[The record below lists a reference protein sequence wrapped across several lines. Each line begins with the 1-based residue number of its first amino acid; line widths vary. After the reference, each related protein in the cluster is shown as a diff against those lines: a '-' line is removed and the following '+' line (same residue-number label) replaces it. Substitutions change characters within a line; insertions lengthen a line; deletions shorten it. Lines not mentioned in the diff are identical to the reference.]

1 MSSRQKSQEQ
11 KQGEPYYLGW
21 SNLMMGYTTNQ
32 AMHFHLCFWFCGW
45 SRIIASHKFDHFCS
59 FDSGVSTIQTK
70 NEWYFLKLPFHLKF
84 EHPIIQTII
93 FTLGHSFWGLYLTVN
108 LPRECFWWVTHG
120 TTGVPELREMALLV
134 ETWLKWSS
142 NFDPYTLFI
151 HVYTNMCIH
160 VYSVHITSTNTAV

>member
-1 MSSRQKSQEQ
+1 MIQFDDGLYHQPGNAFSFVLLILWLIPHYCVTQVWSFLQFRQRSLHYPNK
-11 KQGEPYYLGW
+11 KMNGI
-21 SNLMMGYTTNQ
+21 
-32 AMHFHLCFWFCGW
+32 FF
-45 SRIIASHKFDHFCS
+45 
-59 FDSGVSTIQTK
+59 
-70 NEWYFLKLPFHLKF
+70 KLSFHLKF